1 MSAAEAS
8 PNLVIREAKDG
19 TPWWEAK
26 WRAGGRQVK
35 RRITDGPAWA
45 EQGPDDS
52 GRQVWRARA
61 GRAAPGS
68 LSRDRAAV
76 LAVALVAE
84 VEAQEAAQAAQRARE
99 MVTHPPTFRK
109 VAHEWLTWLRDVK
122 GCKPATHRDYAALL
136 REPGAPFKRGAGKS
150 KGRIMRAFGDRDVR
164 ELTPREVSE
173 WLKKLDGDDLTPRN
187 VNKYRQVVVQVLG
200 YAMREDTYGLE
211 RNVAS
216 GTDKRREPAPAALD
230 YYEGHEVERL
240 AQAVADGLHRGKQLD
255 GLSVGER
262 LMRAE
267 EDGRDA
273 DFFRVLFFTGMRL
286 AELRALRWAD
296 VDLKARTVLVRW
308 NVSAGVEVGP
318 KGGRARFVPLTKR
331 AVEVLRRQ
339 AKREHFTAPED
350 YVFAGR
356 SGARLDDSALRRR
369 YHGARKKAGLRKVK
383 LHGLRH
389 AAGSIYARQTS
400 AVEVRDFL
408 GHAKLATTDRYV
420 SARLSPESLARLDEA
435 FEHRPAPTGT
445 HPPGSVV
452 A

>member
-8 PNLVIREAKDG
+8 PSLVVREAKDG

-26 WRAGGRQVK
+26 WRSEGRQLK

-45 EQGPDDS
+45 EQVDDGT
-52 GRQVWRARA
+52 GRRVWRARG
-61 GRAAPGS
+61 GRAASGF

-76 LAVALVAE
+76 LAVALVSE
-84 VEAQEAAQAAQRARE
+84 VEAQEAALATQRARE
-99 MVTHPPTFRK
+99 LVQHPPTFRK

-136 REPGAPFKRGAGKS
+136 REPGAPFKRGKGES
-150 KGRIMRAFGDRDVR
+150 KGRIMLAFGDRDIR
-164 ELTPREVSE
+164 ELTPREVSD
-173 WLKKLDGDDLTPRN
+173 WLKALDAEGLTPRN

-200 YAMREDTYGLE
+200 YAMRDDTYELG
-211 RNVAS
+211 RNVAAS
-216 GTDKRREPAPAALD
+216 TDKRREPAPAALD
-230 YYEGHEVERL
+230 YYESHEVEAL
-240 AQAVADGLHRGKQLD
+240 AQAVAGGRHRGEQLAS
-255 GLSVGER
+255 LSVDER

-267 EDGRDA
+267 EDARDA

-318 KGGRARFVPLTKR
+318 KGGRVRFVPLALG
-331 AVEVLRRQ
+331 AVDVLTRQ
-339 AKREHFTAPED
+339 AEREHFTAQDD

-356 SGARLDDSALRRR
+356 AGGRLDDSALRRR
-369 YHGARKKAGLRKVK
+369 YHGAREAIGLRKVK

-389 AAGSIYARQTS
+389 AAGSIYARQAS

-420 SARLSPESLARLDEA
+420 SARMSPESLARLDEA
-435 FEHRPAPTGT
+435 FADPARAVAGNP
-445 HPPGSVV
+445 VV
-452 A
+452 